1 MSQLQYDISLGANS
15 DLFNDTTMN
24 STITTGT
31 GGVWG
36 VQGTGGTLLGASGT
50 GIYTT
55 GTTLPPY
62 TINTS
67 AAGQTLMWNGIN
79 TNWDTTITSNNPLHV
94 KGDAEIEGDLK
105 IKGKSLADAID
116 NIEKRLAIL
125 HPNKD
130 LEERWEQL
138 KALGEHYRE
147 LEKDILEKEKIW
159 NTLKK

>member
-1 MSQLQYDISLGANS
+1 MSQQ
-15 DLFNDTTMN
+15 
-24 STITTGT
+24 TITSLESISA
-31 GGVWG
+31 
-36 VQGTGGTLLGASGT
+36 Q

-138 KALGEHYRE
+138 KALGEQYRE

-159 NTLKK
+159 NTIKK

>member
-1 MSQLQYDISLGANS
+1 MSQQ
-15 DLFNDTTMN
+15 
-24 STITTGT
+24 TITSLESISAQ
-31 GGVWG
+31 V
-36 VQGTGGTLLGASGT
+36 
-50 GIYTT
+50 IYTT
-55 GTTLPPY
+55 GTTLSPY
-62 TINTS
+62 TINTGTAGQTLS

-79 TNWDTTITSNNPLHV
+79 TSWDTTITSNNPLHV

>member
-1 MSQLQYDISLGANS
+1 MSQQ
-15 DLFNDTTMN
+15 
-24 STITTGT
+24 TITSLESISA
-31 GGVWG
+31 
-36 VQGTGGTLLGASGT
+36 Q

-67 AAGQTLMWNGIN
+67 AAGQTLMWNDIN
-79 TNWDTTITSNNPLHV
+79 TSWDTTITSNNPLHV

-105 IKGKSLADAID
+105 VKGKSLSDAID

>member
-1 MSQLQYDISLGANS
+1 MSQQ
-15 DLFNDTTMN
+15 
-24 STITTGT
+24 TITSLESISA
-31 GGVWG
+31 
-36 VQGTGGTLLGASGT
+36 Q

-79 TNWDTTITSNNPLHV
+79 TSWDTTITSNNPLHV

-138 KALGEHYRE
+138 KALGEQYKE

>member
-36 VQGTGGTLLGASGT
+36 VQGTGGTLLGAAGT

-67 AAGQTLMWNGIN
+67 AAGQTLMWNDIN
-79 TNWDTTITSNNPLHV
+79 TSWDTTITSNNPLHV

-138 KALGEHYRE
+138 KALGEQYRE

>member
-1 MSQLQYDISLGANS
+1 MSQQTITSLGSISA
-15 DLFNDTTMN
+15 
-24 STITTGT
+24 
-31 GGVWG
+31 
-36 VQGTGGTLLGASGT
+36 Q

-55 GTTLPPY
+55 GTALPPY
-62 TINTS
+62 TINTGS
-67 AAGQTLMWNGIN
+67 AGQTLMWNGTSPTWN
-79 TNWDTTITSNNPLHV
+79 TTITSNNPFNV
-94 KGDAEIEGDLK
+94 KGDAEIDGDLK

-138 KALGEHYRE
+138 KALGEQYRE

-159 NTLKK
+159 NTIKK

>member
-1 MSQLQYDISLGANS
+1 MSQQ
-15 DLFNDTTMN
+15 
-24 STITTGT
+24 TITSLESISA
-31 GGVWG
+31 
-36 VQGTGGTLLGASGT
+36 Q

-55 GTTLPPY
+55 GTTLSPY
-62 TINTS
+62 TINTGTAGQTLS

-79 TNWDTTITSNNPLHV
+79 TSWDTTITSNNPLHV

-138 KALGEHYRE
+138 KALGERYRE
-147 LEKDILEKEKIW
+147 LEKDISEKEKIW
-159 NTLKK
+159 EIIKK

>member
-1 MSQLQYDISLGANS
+1 MSQQ
-15 DLFNDTTMN
+15 
-24 STITTGT
+24 TITSLESISA
-31 GGVWG
+31 
-36 VQGTGGTLLGASGT
+36 Q

-79 TNWDTTITSNNPLHV
+79 TSWDTTITSNNPLHV
-94 KGDAEIEGDLK
+94 KGDAEIDGDLK
-105 IKGKSLADAID
+105 IKGKSLSDAID

-138 KALGEHYRE
+138 KALGEQYRE

-159 NTLKK
+159 NTIKK

>member
-1 MSQLQYDISLGANS
+1 MSQQ
-15 DLFNDTTMN
+15 
-24 STITTGT
+24 TITSLESISA
-31 GGVWG
+31 
-36 VQGTGGTLLGASGT
+36 Q

-79 TNWDTTITSNNPLHV
+79 TSWDTITTSTMNSELHV

-105 IKGKSLADAID
+105 IKGKSLSDVID

-138 KALGEHYRE
+138 KALGEQYKE

>member
-1 MSQLQYDISLGANS
+1 MSQQ
-15 DLFNDTTMN
+15 
-24 STITTGT
+24 TITSLESISA
-31 GGVWG
+31 
-36 VQGTGGTLLGASGT
+36 Q

-67 AAGQTLMWNGIN
+67 AAGQTLMWNDIN
-79 TNWDTTITSNNPLHV
+79 TSWDTTITSNNPLHV

-105 IKGKSLADAID
+105 VKGKSLSDAID

-159 NTLKK
+159 NTIKK

>member
-1 MSQLQYDISLGANS
+1 MSQQ
-15 DLFNDTTMN
+15 
-24 STITTGT
+24 TITSLESISA
-31 GGVWG
+31 
-36 VQGTGGTLLGASGT
+36 Q

-62 TINTS
+62 TINTGS
-67 AAGQTLMWNGIN
+67 NQTLMWNGIN
-79 TNWDTTITSNNPLHV
+79 TSWDTITTSTMNSELHV

-105 IKGKSLADAID
+105 IKGKSLSDAID

-138 KALGEHYRE
+138 KALGEQYKE

>member
-1 MSQLQYDISLGANS
+1 MSQQ
-15 DLFNDTTMN
+15 
-24 STITTGT
+24 TITSLESISA
-31 GGVWG
+31 
-36 VQGTGGTLLGASGT
+36 Q

-79 TNWDTTITSNNPLHV
+79 TSWDTTITSNNPLHV

-138 KALGEHYRE
+138 KALGERYRE

-159 NTLKK
+159 EIIKK

>member
-1 MSQLQYDISLGANS
+1 MSQQ
-15 DLFNDTTMN
+15 
-24 STITTGT
+24 TITSLESISA
-31 GGVWG
+31 
-36 VQGTGGTLLGASGT
+36 Q

-79 TNWDTTITSNNPLHV
+79 TSWDTTITSNNPLHV

>member
-1 MSQLQYDISLGANS
+1 MSQQ
-15 DLFNDTTMN
+15 
-24 STITTGT
+24 TITSLESISA
-31 GGVWG
+31 
-36 VQGTGGTLLGASGT
+36 Q

-55 GTTLPPY
+55 GTTLSPY

-67 AAGQTLMWNGIN
+67 AAGQTLMWDGIN
-79 TNWDTTITSNNPLHV
+79 TSWDTTITSNNPLHV

-159 NTLKK
+159 NTIKK

>member
-1 MSQLQYDISLGANS
+1 MSQQ
-15 DLFNDTTMN
+15 
-24 STITTGT
+24 TITSLESISA
-31 GGVWG
+31 
-36 VQGTGGTLLGASGT
+36 Q

-79 TNWDTTITSNNPLHV
+79 TSWDTTITSNNPLHV

-138 KALGEHYRE
+138 KALGEQYRE

-159 NTLKK
+159 NTIKK

>member
-1 MSQLQYDISLGANS
+1 MSQQ
-15 DLFNDTTMN
+15 
-24 STITTGT
+24 TITSLDSINA
-31 GGVWG
+31 
-36 VQGTGGTLLGASGT
+36 Q

-55 GTTLPPY
+55 GTTLSPY
-62 TINTS
+62 TINTGS
-67 AAGQTLMWNGIN
+67 AGQTLMWNG
-79 TNWDTTITSNNPLHV
+79 TSPTWDTITTNTSGELHV

-105 IKGKSLADAID
+105 IKGKSLSDAID

-130 LEERWEQL
+130 LEERWERL
-138 KALGEHYRE
+138 KALGEQYRE